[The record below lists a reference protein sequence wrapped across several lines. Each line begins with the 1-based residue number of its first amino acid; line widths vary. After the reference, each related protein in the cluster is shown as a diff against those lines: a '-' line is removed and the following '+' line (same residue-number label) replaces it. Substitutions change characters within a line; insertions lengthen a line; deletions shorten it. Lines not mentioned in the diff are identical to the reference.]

1 VEICLGQ
8 YVPTGV
14 KIGVLQWPNDT
25 PRIPFD
31 GCDLWSRWGKSIDGV
46 RDLDQLTCEVWTVF
60 AVAVGGQVLNA
71 VSQETQI
78 FKTRQV

>member
-14 KIGVLQWPNDT
+14 KLRVLQWPNDT
-25 PRIPFD
+25 PPMRCK

-46 RDLDQLTCEVWTVF
+46 RDLDQLTWEVWTVL
-60 AVAVGGQVLNA
+60 VGKQV
-71 VSQETQI
+71 I
-78 FKTRQV
+78 RPMD